1 MLILLHCNGGPTLG
15 IGHVMRSFAL
25 VEEALAAGHRVVVA
39 GEIEGDFLR
48 QQLGALP
55 GLEQVPVRRPADQA
69 LADLVRDLAPDVV
82 HLDSYDGDVDPGPWA
97 DGLGRPVPLVSNIED
112 GVFGRRGAGLVID
125 PSFRAE
131 TEPRDAGADAVL
143 LRGSR
148 YAPLRRSVTGSRG
161 EWVARP
167 RAARVLVVM
176 GGTDPM
182 RMTGPVLELLGRTG
196 LELRV
201 TAVVSGE
208 AADPCAS
215 VAAAHPHLDVHLS
228 APLDDL
234 PAAMVAQDLV
244 ISAAGTSVWELCCLG
259 VPAALVCTV
268 ENQRVGYDGVVSAG
282 AAIGL
287 GSSEGELLD
296 QATVDR
302 LRGVLQGADVRSSL
316 ARTASGIVDGLGA
329 WRVVRAW
336 EQLAPG
342 PPSRPE
348 KELPRVREA
357 GPSDARSLWLWRN
370 DPTTRSHSLQQEEI
384 PFEDHLRWLTRTIE
398 RDDRLLL
405 VAADTTGDVGTVR
418 WDRLTDAEWE
428 VSITVAPA
436 RRGESLSRGLLAAGE
451 RELLRRTGR
460 PTTAIAQVQDRNP
473 ASRRLFETSGY
484 VPHLPTDAAGVR
496 TYARWL
502 GAGATASS

>member
-1 MLILLHCNGGPTLG
+1 MLILLHCNGGPALG
-15 IGHVMRSFAL
+15 IGHVMRSIAL
-25 VEEALAAGHRVVVA
+25 AEEALAAGHRVVLA
-39 GEIEGDFLR
+39 GEIEGDFLHH
-48 QQLGALP
+48 QIDALQ
-55 GLEQVPVRRPADQA
+55 GLELVPVRRPADRA
-69 LADLVRDLAPDVV
+69 LDGLVRDLAPDVV
-82 HLDSYDGDVDPGPWA
+82 HLDTYDVDVDPGSWH
-97 DGLGRPVPLVSNIED
+97 DGRSAVPLLSNIED

-125 PSFRAE
+125 PSFGAD

-148 YAPLRRSVTGSRG
+148 YAPLRRAVTGHRG

-167 RAARVLVVM
+167 EAERVLVVM

-182 RMTGPVLELLGRTG
+182 RLTGPVLELLGRTG

-208 AADPCAS
+208 AADPCAAV
-215 VAAAHPHLDVHLS
+215 VASHPQLDVHLS
-228 APLDDL
+228 LPMDDL
-234 PAAMVAQDLV
+234 PAEMVAQDLV
-244 ISAAGTSVWELCCLG
+244 VSAAGTSVWELCCLG

-287 GSSEGELLD
+287 GSSARQLLE
-296 QATVDR
+296 QATVER
-302 LRGVLQGADVRSSL
+302 LRAVLRGPDERSSL
-316 ARTASGIVDGLGA
+316 ARESSGIVDGLGA

-342 PPSRPE
+342 SPSRPAGE
-348 KELPRVREA
+348 MPRVREA
-357 GPSDARSLWLWRN
+357 DLSDARSLWSWRN
-370 DPTTRSHSLQQEEI
+370 DATTRAGSLQQDEI
-384 PFEDHLRWLTRTIE
+384 PFEDHLRWLASTIE

-405 VAADTTGDVGTVR
+405 VAVDSTGDVGTVR
-418 WDRLTDAEWE
+418 WDRLGDAEWE

-460 PTTAIAQVQDRNP
+460 PTTVIAQVQDRNP

-484 VPHLPTDAAGVR
+484 LPHLPTDAAGVR

-502 GAGATASS
+502 AAEATASS

>member
-1 MLILLHCNGGPTLG
+1 MLILLHSNGGPALG
-15 IGHVMRSFAL
+15 IGHVMRSIAL
-25 VEEALAAGHRVVVA
+25 AEEALAAGHRVVLA

-48 QQLGALP
+48 QQIDALP
-55 GLEQVPVRRPADQA
+55 GLELVPVRRPADRA

-82 HLDSYDGDVDPGPWA
+82 HLDTYDVDVDPVSWDDRRRA
-97 DGLGRPVPLVSNIED
+97 TPLLSNIED

-125 PSFRAE
+125 PSFGADA
-131 TEPRDAGADAVL
+131 EPRGAADDAVL
-143 LRGSR
+143 LRGSH
-148 YAPLRRSVTGSRG
+148 YAPLRRSVSGKRG
-161 EWVARP
+161 GWVARP
-167 RAARVLVVM
+167 RAEAVLVVM

-201 TAVVSGE
+201 TAIVSGA
-208 AADPCAS
+208 AADPCAA
-215 VAAAHPHLDVHLS
+215 VVAAHPQLDVHLS
-228 APLDDL
+228 PPMDDL

-259 VPAALVCTV
+259 VPTALVCTV

-287 GSSEGELLD
+287 GSSGAQLLE
-296 QATVDR
+296 QATVER
-302 LRGVLQGADVRSSL
+302 LRGALQDDDVRRSL
-316 ARTASGIVDGLGA
+316 AGKASQIVDGLGA

-342 PPSRPE
+342 APSRPVG
-348 KELPRVREA
+348 ELPRVREA
-357 GPSDARSLWLWRN
+357 DASDARSLWSWRN
-370 DPTTRSHSLQQEEI
+370 DPTTRAGSLQQDEI
-384 PFEDHLRWLTRTIE
+384 PFEDHLRWLTGTIE
-398 RDDRLLL
+398 RGDRLLL
-405 VAADTTGDVGTVR
+405 VAADASGDVGTVR
-418 WDRLTDAEWE
+418 WDRLADAEWE

-460 PTTAIAQVQDRNP
+460 PTTAIAQVQDSNP
-473 ASRRLFETSGY
+473 ASRRLFEASGY
-484 VPHLPTDAAGVR
+484 VAHLPTDAAGVR

-502 GAGATASS
+502 STEATASR